1 MECFASSLFVSN
13 SGTCVELRTMLMAQ
27 YIFNINHKPFGS
39 GAFWDEKTAIIAAF
53 FESQYPASWI
63 VKRKTFI
70 HLYQSSRVCFIQMLC
85 CSFLLL
91 RLPASVRK
99 VIFSRSTKNASGLTS
114 AFPQKRQTLNS
125 GKPYQR
131 GFLHGESSVGWQKRR
146 GGSHGTSRLI

>member
-63 VKRKTFI
+63 VKR
-70 HLYQSSRVCFIQMLC
+70 MLHSNAVLFFFYC
-85 CSFLLL
+85 CAFL
-91 RLPASVRK
+91 
-99 VIFSRSTKNASGLTS
+99 
-114 AFPQKRQTLNS
+114 PQS
-125 GKPYQR
+125 GK
-131 GFLHGESSVGWQKRR
+131 
-146 GGSHGTSRLI
+146 